1 MLRIE
6 VLSPSIGVLIA
17 FEGLDLQILYTTIR
31 FTVLSKMNK
40 KRLTTSITAGI
51 AVVLLLIVGTAAT
64 SVLFSTTHAQSVTLG
79 EPIFVE
85 KGANII
91 GKEIGPNRTHYT
103 FTSNGTMN
111 GNIEYSKAGE
121 YVSVSKG
128 NNLTFDQGHAVMKT
142 KDGSETANYTFV
154 EVGNGTAYQG
164 ASAYS
169 TNSTGKL
176 SSLNNILV
184 IYKIEADKNG
194 NYVDTQWRW
203 K

>member
-1 MLRIE
+1 
-6 VLSPSIGVLIA
+6 
-17 FEGLDLQILYTTIR
+17 
-31 FTVLSKMNK
+31 MNK
-40 KRLTTSITAGI
+40 KRLTMSITAGI
-51 AVVLLLIVGTAAT
+51 AVVLLLIVGTTAT
-64 SVLFSTTHAQSVTLG
+64 SILFSTTHAQSATLG

-128 NNLTFDQGHAVMKT
+128 NNLTFGQGHAVMKT

-184 IYKIEADKNG
+184 IYKIEADKSG
-194 NYVDTQWRW
+194 NYVDKQWQW